1 MYPIYS
7 HLMNLTPTTL
17 TTHREYI
24 FELRLVRRGNGVV
37 VELRTK
43 LVYEHVSLIF
53 VDENRNLPIH
63 GIADSWDGH
72 RHIAGGPSFSR
83 LLSEALILLDHL
95 KLDIM
100 AEVLESSLQKQGLSQ
115 VRSQQDIELKTFPPS
130 PNDPFSF

>member
-1 MYPIYS
+1 
-7 HLMNLTPTTL
+7 MNLTPTTL

-83 LLSEALILLDHL
+83 LLPEALILLDHL
-95 KLDIM
+95 KRGAAVQP
-100 AEVLESSLQKQGLSQ
+100 AEARSFAGEKSTRHLLEK
-115 VRSQQDIELKTFPPS
+115 IPPK